1 MRPSRPL
8 RLLVLTTLALVASVL
23 GLPGAGPAPATAAPS
38 NAGTIVYLKGYDVYV
53 ARPDGTGERRL
64 TTDGTLSD
72 PWLSPSSADDG
83 TVVAARG
90 TTVVR
95 MDQWGTVLNAFD
107 PPDLWD
113 SAGETIGGRI
123 DHVVVSPDG
132 SKVAYTYEHDSC
144 PPRGACRL
152 RWTTAISAS
161 TTLTSAIPHGFAF
174 YPDPSWV
181 TGSRLVTG
189 GDTDDLHVYD
199 PGVSENLWFY
209 DAQPNVSDPHD
220 LFEPTISRDGTMM
233 ATVRGIGTEQ
243 HMGIWQ
249 LNGNILTGPV
259 RAGEPSIWPTLIC
272 KWVEA
277 TFSSPTFSPDNSSLA
292 WAEGDG
298 VWVLEDPLGCDSP
311 PSLVIP
317 GAYAPN
323 WTAAPL
329 QSVRPTYPPKPGS
342 GGGFALTDSPSVKAK
357 GAVRVGA
364 KLRATTGTWQPA
376 PTGVR
381 YQWLRDGKPI
391 KKATKAS
398 YKVKKADRRHR
409 VSVRVTVSRA
419 GYADAV
425 AVSRKLKVKR

>member
-1 MRPSRPL
+1 MRPPL
-8 RLLVLTTLALVASVL
+8 RLLVPTVLALVAGVL
-23 GLPGAGPAPATAAPS
+23 GLPGAGPPPASAAPS
-38 NAGTIVYLKGYDVYV
+38 TDGTIVYLKGHDIYV

-64 TTDGTLSD
+64 TTDGTPND
-72 PWLSPSSADDG
+72 PWRSPSSADDG

-90 TTVVR
+90 PLVVR
-95 MDQWGTVLNAFD
+95 MDQWGTVLNSFD

-132 SKVAYTYEHDSC
+132 ARVAYTYEHDSC

-161 TTLTSAIPHGFAF
+161 TALTSAIPHGFAF

-209 DAQPNVSDPHD
+209 DAQPNVSDPQD
-220 LFEPTISRDGTMM
+220 LFEPAISRDGTMM
-233 ATVRGIGTEQ
+233 ATVRGVGSEQ

-249 LNGNILTGPV
+249 LNGNILTGPI
-259 RAGEPSIWPTLIC
+259 RAGNTSIWPTLVC

-277 TFSSPTFSPDNSSLA
+277 TFSGPTFSPDGTSLA

-298 VWVLEDPLGCDSP
+298 VWVLEDPLGCDAP

-317 GAYAPN
+317 SAHAPH

-329 QSVRPTYPPKPGS
+329 QTVRPTYPTPPGGG
-342 GGGFALTDSPSVKAK
+342 GGGFALTGAPTVKAK
-357 GAVRVGA
+357 GTTRIGTR
-364 KLRATTGTWQPA
+364 LRATAGTWQPA
-376 PTGVR
+376 PSAVR
-381 YQWLRDGKPI
+381 YQWLRDGKAI
-391 KKATKAS
+391 KKATRAT
-398 YKVKKADRRHR
+398 YRIKKADRKHR
-409 VSVRVTVSRA
+409 ISVRVTVSRP

-425 AVSRKLKVKR
+425 ATSRKVKVRR